1 MSVAPVVAGSGPKPD
16 GERRFLIHGIS
27 WEQYEALRELLDS
40 AGLRIT
46 YLEGALELMSPSRL
60 HEHSKKL
67 IARLVEA
74 YAHELGLPLNG
85 YGSTTFRKRAKERG
99 AEPVE
104 CYMLGVAPPLDDND
118 TPPHIALE
126 VVITRSGLDKLSVY
140 AGLEVPEL
148 WLWDGERFSLQALQG
163 GAYVATACSHFLP
176 DLDFELLGR
185 YVQERDQAAAVRA
198 FVDELRRRM
207 RTP

>member
-16 GERRFLIHGIS
+16 GERRFLIHG
-27 WEQYEALRELLDS
+27 
-40 AGLRIT
+40 
-46 YLEGALELMSPSRL
+46 
-60 HEHSKKL
+60 
-67 IARLVEA
+67 
-74 YAHELGLPLNG
+74 
-85 YGSTTFRKRAKERG
+85 
-99 AEPVE
+99 
-104 CYMLGVAPPLDDND
+104 
-118 TPPHIALE
+118 IALE

-148 WLWDGERFSLQALQG
+148 WLWDGERFSLHALQG
-163 GAYVATACSHFLP
+163 GAYVTTACSHFLP

-185 YVQERDQAAAVRA
+185 YVQERDQSAAVRA